1 MIKNKARLEEFEKKL
16 LEAEDLS
23 YEKKLA
29 IFDALFQE
37 AVSLGVINPDNILE
51 GIETDIRLA
60 RILNQ
65 LNK

>member
-37 AVSLGVINPDNILE
+37 AVSLGVINSDNALE